1 MSKSNNFINLRKN
14 PIVNSIGIYTFSN
27 FFAKGASFLLFF
39 VFTNPLYILPSENGL
54 LSLFSTSMLF
64 LMPFLSM
71 GIIHSTATDFFKLD
85 KEDFRTFFT
94 TGFVMPV
101 MVMLISFI
109 VLFFSKDFL
118 LRTYGFPFMFVWLI
132 PVITFLTF
140 CNEQLLGLA
149 RNNNETSVFLKANI
163 LKTVLE
169 LGLSFLLVVVF
180 SWRWQGR
187 IAGILIAYVAVGAYA
202 LYYFIKKG
210 YFFGKIKKKYII
222 GELIYAVPIIAMQ
235 ASIFAMTASDKFFLS
250 NFTNDQNE
258 TVGIYSIAGVFASII
273 NVFHMALIQYVFP
286 KIFLVLASPETDNGS
301 IRKNFLF
308 YAAAMAL
315 ATVLIILL
323 IPVLYHY
330 FIHVK
335 YHTALKYIYLL
346 CISNFLWAL
355 TYYFYSFMLYHKQKK
370 KLLLLSFISIAISIT
385 CNYFLIKNWGDT
397 GAAMATVTCYFL
409 VLILTLIFTKDFWQK
424 FIFYKTGAVPET
436 GNGN

>member
-1 MSKSNNFINLRKN
+1 MSKSIHFFNLRKN

-85 KEDFRTFFT
+85 KEDFRSFFT
-94 TGFVMPV
+94 TGFVMPLL
-101 MVMLISFI
+101 VMLISFI

-118 LRTYGFPFMFVWLI
+118 YRTYGFPAMFVWLI

-163 LKTVLE
+163 SKTVLE
-169 LGLSFLLVVVF
+169 LGLSFLLVVVL

-187 IAGILIAYVAVGAYA
+187 IAGILIAYIAVGGYA
-202 LYYFIKKG
+202 MYYFIKKG

-222 GELIYAVPIIAMQ
+222 AELVYAIPIIAMQ

-250 NFTNDQNE
+250 NFTNDHNE

-308 YAAAMAL
+308 YTAAMAL
-315 ATVLIILL
+315 ATVLIIIF
-323 IPVLYHY
+323 IPILYHY

-335 YHTALKYIYLL
+335 YHSALKYIYLL
-346 CISNFLWAL
+346 CISNFLWAV

-370 KLLLLSFISIAISIT
+370 KILGLSFISIAISIT
-385 CNYFLIKNWGDT
+385 CNYFFIKSRGDT
-397 GAAMATVTCYFL
+397 GAAIATVTCYFL
-409 VLILTLIFTKDFWQK
+409 VLILTLFFTKDFWQK
-424 FIFYKTGAVPET
+424 FIFYKNLQTPEA
-436 GNGN
+436 